1 MKKKLV
7 LRVVKFEKALAIQVL
22 EQEGIKTIEGGRVRV
37 ANTPAFF
44 SDAIYL
50 RGSYTD
56 MDFHI
61 MSQDFVS
68 NKERDEYLDDI
79 ISTITNELF
88 TENNGELKYGEPC
101 LVRDSSNADWVER
114 IFVAKSP
121 VTLADHCNYIVL
133 DRSKDFIVACKY
145 AKPLPAKI
153 KPIVDDEIFTWE
165 E

>member
-7 LRVVKFEKALAIQVL
+7 LRVVKFEKALAIRVL

-37 ANTPAFF
+37 GAVPELC
-44 SDAIYL
+44 DKVIYL
-50 RGSYTD
+50 RGRNVER
-56 MDFHI
+56 DFCI
-61 MSQDFVS
+61 VSRNFDS

-101 LVRDSSNADWVER
+101 LVRDSSNEDWVER

-121 VTLADHCNYIVL
+121 VDLPDGENYIVL
-133 DRSKDFIVACKY
+133 GMDKDFLVVYKC

>member
-22 EQEGIKTIEGGRVRV
+22 EQEGIKTIKGGRVRV
-37 ANTPAFF
+37 ANMPDFL
-44 SDAIYL
+44 DNVIYL

-61 MSQDFVS
+61 MSRNFDS

-121 VTLADHCNYIVL
+121 VDIPDGENYIVL
-133 DRSKDFIVACKY
+133 SEYNDFVTAFKC

-153 KPIVDDEIFTWE
+153 KPVVDDEIFTWE

>member
-1 MKKKLV
+1 ML
-7 LRVVKFEKALAIQVL
+7 FQVL

-37 ANTPAFF
+37 ANRPAFF
-44 SDAIYL
+44 SDVFYL
-50 RGSYTD
+50 RGSCTD
-56 MDFHI
+56 MDFHT
-61 MSQDFVS
+61 MSPNFDS

-101 LVRDSSNADWVER
+101 LVRDSSNEDWVER
-114 IFVAKSP
+114 VFVAKSP
-121 VTLADHCNYIVL
+121 VDIPDGDNYIVL
-133 DRSKDFIVACKY
+133 GRDKDFIVVYKY
-145 AKPLPAKI
+145 AKPLPTKI

>member
-22 EQEGIKTIEGGRVRV
+22 EQEGIKTIKGGRVRV
-37 ANTPAFF
+37 AHSPDFL
-44 SDAIYL
+44 DDVIYL
-50 RGSYTD
+50 RGSYTN

-61 MSQDFVS
+61 MSRDFVS

-88 TENNGELKYGEPC
+88 TENDGELKYGEPC
-101 LVRDSSNADWVER
+101 LVRDSSNEDWVER
-114 IFVAKSP
+114 TFVAKSP
-121 VTLADHCNYIVL
+121 VDFPDGVNCIVL
-133 DRSKDFIVACKY
+133 SERNDFVTSYKY
-145 AKPLPAKI
+145 AKPLLAKI
-153 KPIVDDEIFTWE
+153 KPVVDDEIFTWE

>member
-37 ANTPAFF
+37 ANMPAFLG
-44 SDAIYL
+44 DVIYL

-88 TENNGELKYGEPC
+88 TENDGELKYGKLC
-101 LVRDSSNADWVER
+101 LVRGSR
-114 IFVAKSP
+114 
-121 VTLADHCNYIVL
+121 
-133 DRSKDFIVACKY
+133 R
-145 AKPLPAKI
+145 
-153 KPIVDDEIFTWE
+153 
-165 E
+165 